1 MLSVSERR
9 ISESCCAA
17 TTFKRFERR
26 PDADRP
32 YYCTTDLFGFA
43 PVEGCEVVAAL
54 VVRRFPVSTA
64 GGGWVTLMTRLR
76 IIVDIFVRGES

>member
-64 GGGWVTLMTRLR
+64 GGLGHTHDKLR